1 MAPFRL
7 IFGPLIALFGAEFN
21 QPRTRGRY
29 RDRLCE
35 RGQAREVSVENRT
48 AGIDRSEAVLRW
60 VAVALAL
67 ALFVGSL
74 ACAGEG
80 AEAATA
86 EAVVASGLSSGHGQK
101 VVYPQAAAWRS
112 EAGDVQPDAWPVAE
126 PKPSESL
133 ERVAEATVAEATV
146 AEAPAPEATV
156 AAAPA
161 AEEVQAPWEHYMLG
175 VSAWKEGEL
184 GEAELHLREWVA
196 HAPGDAKGRV
206 NLARV
211 LIEIGRPY
219 EAKEHA
225 AIAENLDP
233 ASVAAKR
240 IHARALDESGD
251 CSSAIAKYEDAL
263 WINPEDYWSL
273 NNLGYLLIRHGRF
286 EDAIGPLALAV
297 QLDSTNAMFRSNLG
311 AALRGAGHRFA
322 ALETLDAAPLA
333 DKFRRELLGT
343 PRANDLL
350 IAECSP

>member
-29 RDRLCE
+29 RDRQCE

-48 AGIDRSEAVLRW
+48 AGIDRSEEVLRW

-86 EAVVASGLSSGHGQK
+86 EVVVASGLSSGHGQK
-101 VVYPQAAAWRS
+101 VMYPQAAAWRP

-146 AEAPAPEATV
+146 AETPS
-156 AAAPA
+156 
-161 AEEVQAPWEHYMLG
+161 AEEVEAPWEHYMLG

>member
-1 MAPFRL
+1 M
-7 IFGPLIALFGAEFN
+7 
-21 QPRTRGRY
+21 
-29 RDRLCE
+29 
-35 RGQAREVSVENRT
+35 ENKT
-48 AGIDRSEAVLRW
+48 VGIDRSEAVLRSI
-60 VAVALAL
+60 AVGLAL

-80 AEAATA
+80 AEAAAA
-86 EAVVASGLSSGHGQK
+86 EAVAVSGLSRGHGQE
-101 VVYPQAAAWRS
+101 VMYAQAARWRP
-112 EAGDVQPDAWPVAE
+112 EADGVQADSPPTAEPAPSDPVEPAAE

-133 ERVAEATVAEATV
+133 EPA
-146 AEAPAPEATV
+146 AEAPS
-156 AAAPA
+156 
-161 AEEVQAPWEHYMLG
+161 AEEVRAPWEHYMLG

-263 WINPEDYWSL
+263 WINPEDHWSL

-297 QLDSTNAMFRSNLG
+297 QLDSTNAMFRSNLVV
-311 AALRGAGHRFA
+311 ALEGAGHRFA
-322 ALETLDAAPLA
+322 SPGTFDAATLA
-333 DKFRRELLGT
+333 DAFRRELLGT
-343 PRANDLL
+343 PRARDRL